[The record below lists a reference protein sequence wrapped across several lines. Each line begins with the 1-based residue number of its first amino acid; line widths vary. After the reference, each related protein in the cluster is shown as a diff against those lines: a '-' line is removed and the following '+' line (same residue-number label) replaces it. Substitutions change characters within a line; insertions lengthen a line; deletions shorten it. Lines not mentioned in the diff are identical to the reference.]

1 MILICQISIVLA
13 ESALEIIPK
22 ELRNNYLILN
32 YLKSVGKSANEVLL
46 DKSYHYNAM
55 REEKI
60 DGIWKRG
67 RPDLYTYL

>member
-1 MILICQISIVLA
+1 MILICQISIILA

-32 YLKSVGKSANEVLL
+32 YLKKVGKSANEVLL

-55 REEKI
+55 R
-60 DGIWKRG
+60 
-67 RPDLYTYL
+67 